1 MNAMDLPNRLSV
13 IPGLQR
19 RRIGRLILAQVE
31 RRPAETLDMRF
42 T

>member
-1 MNAMDLPNRLSV
+1 MNLPNRLSV

-19 RRIGRLILAQVE
+19 RRIGRLILTQVE
-31 RRPAETLDMRF
+31 RRPAEALDMRF